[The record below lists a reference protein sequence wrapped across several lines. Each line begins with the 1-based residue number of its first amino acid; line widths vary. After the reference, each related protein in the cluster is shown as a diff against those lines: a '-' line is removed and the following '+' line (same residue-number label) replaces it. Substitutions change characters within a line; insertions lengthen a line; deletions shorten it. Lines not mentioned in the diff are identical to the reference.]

1 MGPIR
6 RLVHTKY
13 FKDRFIAAIKST
25 IDPLDVLC
33 IFKLPAEN
41 LHFKIFRY
49 FLSIY
54 LGIITLPYISEQN
67 HAGCQNS
74 WTIVQLVSKVV
85 EIGRKQ
91 YKKVYSQNIYSF
103 FYFQERFTLL
113 LLLSYYIRSRF
124 RQANFLF
131 SFFVTKVDSG
141 FRKGFP

>member
-1 MGPIR
+1 M
-6 RLVHTKY
+6 HTKY
-13 FKDRFIAAIKST
+13 FKEHFIAAIKST

-74 WTIVQLVSKVV
+74 WTIVQLVSKVE

-113 LLLSYYIRSRF
+113 PFLSYYVSSRF

-131 SFFVTKVDSG
+131 SFFVTKVIQWSSLII
-141 FRKGFP
+141 